1 MAYGGA
7 ALGPP
12 AASGVPSTIRQVKL
26 DKESELRV
34 EVADAPF
41 RLRLLNGSAEI
52 FGTEIP
58 PEIWLSF
65 PHRMKFAV
73 CQPSSFHI
81 VLYLI
86 TLSCFCTL
94 RLAC

>member
-12 AASGVPSTIRQVKL
+12 AASGVSTTIRQVKL

-65 PHRMKFAV
+65 PPRMKFAV
-73 CQPSSFHI
+73 C
-81 VLYLI
+81 
-86 TLSCFCTL
+86 
-94 RLAC
+94 